1 MAKNPFAE
9 DPQRLEK
16 KIEPKSLI
24 ETSGYII
31 SAAILFAVIIV
42 MTTDIRGITF
52 QSVASLS
59 LQMFVLMFCSYG
71 MYVSMYSNGII
82 SAEKLTSYI
91 EITDR
96 YNKIR
101 EEIVSGGNDK
111 RLYDFCRDC
120 IESERA
126 SRIEDVLAGSG
137 ISAERYEKLRFLSR
151 KDLIKAELTSG
162 QIRAVRSASRIR
174 PIKLTPEML
183 CKAGKAPIKRG
194 VMHMQPA
201 VRRKYDFIK
210 KFITTAVTSC
220 AMGFIAFEVFADPSW
235 STVCSVAFKVLMVA
249 LTGYSGYKRGYDNI
263 AVDTVLYTQDQIDM
277 LERFKSY
284 LSSERRKTGENEAK
298 TSP

>member
-24 ETSGYII
+24 ETAGYII

-42 MTTDIRGITF
+42 MTTDIRGISF

-91 EITDR
+91 EIIER
-96 YNKIR
+96 YNEVR
-101 EEIVSGGNDK
+101 ERIVSGDNHK

-120 IESERA
+120 IESEQA
-126 SRIEDVLAGSG
+126 SRIEDVLAGIG
-137 ISAERYEKLRFLSR
+137 ISPERYEKLRFCSR
-151 KDLIKAELTSG
+151 KNLLNEKLTNT
-162 QIRAVRSASRIR
+162 QIRAIRAARRIR

-235 STVCSVAFKVLMVA
+235 STVCAVAFKVLMVA

-277 LERFKSY
+277 LRQFEDWKD
-284 LSSERRKTGENEAK
+284 EKKGEKARA
-298 TSP
+298 